1 MSNNPEKAEL
11 AETTASE
18 TAESN
23 TASPVRSS
31 GNVTPLLLVVGV
43 VTVAAAGFL
52 SFKFLKKK
60 PKKSA
65 DTDNSDEEIE
75 WYDDNEINEDEE

>member
-1 MSNNPEKAEL
+1 MSNNPEKAES

-23 TASPVRSS
+23 TVSPVRSS
-31 GNVTPLLLVVGV
+31 GNMMPLLLVVGV

-52 SFKFLKKK
+52 GFKFLK
-60 PKKSA
+60 KKSA

>member
-1 MSNNPEKAEL
+1 M
-11 AETTASE
+11 
-18 TAESN
+18 
-23 TASPVRSS
+23 
-31 GNVTPLLLVVGV
+31 TPLLLVVGV